1 MPKLHK
7 DFEKLIDGGGQRLA
21 PQGRLARAYAEGYT
35 ARCADKLQSD
45 NPHGAGWAE
54 NTSGHAWDQ
63 GWRDADAGY
72 PSTHVG
78 VAPPAPETPEGEE
91 PSGEERTYSQIF

>member
-7 DFEKLIDGGGQRLA
+7 DFEKLITGGGQRLA
-21 PQGRLARAYAEGYT
+21 PQGRLARAYAEGYA
-35 ARCADKLQSD
+35 ARCAEALQLS
-45 NPHGAGWAE
+45 NPYGAGWME
-54 NTSGHAWDQ
+54 DTCGHAWDQ

-78 VAPPAPETPEGEE
+78 ATPPAPEEPEGGEG
-91 PSGEERTYSQIF
+91 SGEERFWTQIF